1 VIVLEACVDSVAAA
15 LAAEAA
21 GADRV
26 ELCAD
31 LAQGGVTPS
40 AGTISVAGERL
51 AIPMHVMV
59 LARGGGYLLSD
70 DDLEVMRRDI
80 AMARAARAAG
90 IVVGALTPEGLVDR
104 EATTRLVAWARP
116 MSITFHRAFDVV
128 RDPFEALD
136 ALLQLGVDR
145 VLTSGQGTTALEG
158 AETIARLVAHA
169 GPRLVVLA
177 GGSIRAHNVEEIVRR
192 TGVAEVHSRDITGM
206 RAALAA
212 G

>member
-1 VIVLEACVDSVAAA
+1 VILLEACVDSVAAA

-59 LARGGGYLLSD
+59 LPRGGGYRLSD

-90 IVVGALTPEGLVDR
+90 IVIGALTTEGLVDR
-104 EATTRLVAWARP
+104 EATARLVAWARP
-116 MSITFHRAFDVV
+116 LSVTFHRAFDVA

-136 ALLQLGVDR
+136 ELLQLGVDR
-145 VLTSGQGTTALEG
+145 VLTSGQGATALEG
-158 AETIARLVAHA
+158 AEILARLVAEA

-177 GGSIRAHNVEEIVRR
+177 GGGIRAHNVAEIVGR

-206 RAALAA
+206 RAVLAD
-212 G
+212 